1 MAFDGIT
8 TFAIC
13 CELRQRLLGGRIDK
27 IYQPETD
34 EAVLSI
40 RSLGQNYR
48 LLLTCQAAHPRLHIT
63 EKKPETPLSPPMF
76 CMLFRK
82 HFSGGKI
89 ADIAQIDFD
98 RIIEISVE
106 VLNEMGDLCTKKII
120 LEIMG
125 KHSNLILTDENGR
138 IIDAMRH
145 VTEQMSKFRTVLPG
159 LPYTHSHHNDKAN
172 PLLLHDEDS
181 LFCLLEQ
188 NGTVLGKSFYQSLNG
203 LCPFSAREICF
214 RAGVSDKALLAELP
228 AAAKQSVYAAF
239 HQLFASVLDQA
250 FSYRIY
256 RESDV
261 PCEFSVLP
269 YFSMEAVSF
278 QEYDTLSTLLDIF
291 YAKQDVQN
299 KILQKS
305 QDLHKLIQTNLE
317 RARKKAGLQE
327 QQMSDTKY
335 RDQDRIFGELLTAN
349 IYQLK
354 KGMTSISVAN
364 FYEEEAS
371 SVTIPLDSNLS
382 PSQNAQRYFNRYNK
396 QKRTEAALTEQLAQ
410 TYEEISYLDSI
421 LSALA
426 LADCEKDL
434 EDIRLELHETGYIHK
449 TRKSKK
455 NLSTSKPLEF
465 HTSEGLRVLIGKN
478 NIQNDM
484 LTFRTSSPY
493 DYWFHVKDIPGSHT
507 ILFCAGLEFEKDY
520 TMASIL
526 EAAALAAAH
535 SKASAGSNVPV
546 DYALRKYVKKP
557 SGSKPGFVIYTHQQ
571 TLYVTCATPGKQQR
585 K

>member
-1 MAFDGIT
+1 MA
-8 TFAIC
+8 
-13 CELRQRLLGGRIDK
+13 
-27 IYQPETD
+27 
-34 EAVLSI
+34 
-40 RSLGQNYR
+40 
-48 LLLTCQAAHPRLHIT
+48 
-63 EKKPETPLSPPMF
+63 
-76 CMLFRK
+76 
-82 HFSGGKI
+82 
-89 ADIAQIDFD
+89 
-98 RIIEISVE
+98 
-106 VLNEMGDLCTKKII
+106 
-120 LEIMG
+120 
-125 KHSNLILTDENGR
+125 
-138 IIDAMRH
+138 
-145 VTEQMSKFRTVLPG
+145 
-159 LPYTHSHHNDKAN
+159 
-172 PLLLHDEDS
+172 
-181 LFCLLEQ
+181 
-188 NGTVLGKSFYQSLNG
+188 
-203 LCPFSAREICF
+203 
-214 RAGVSDKALLAELP
+214 
-228 AAAKQSVYAAF
+228 
-239 HQLFASVLDQA
+239 
-250 FSYRIY
+250 
-256 RESDV
+256 
-261 PCEFSVLP
+261 
-269 YFSMEAVSF
+269 
-278 QEYDTLSTLLDIF
+278 
-291 YAKQDVQN
+291 
-299 KILQKS
+299 
-305 QDLHKLIQTNLE
+305 
-317 RARKKAGLQE
+317 
-327 QQMSDTKY
+327 DTKD

-354 KGMTSISVAN
+354 KGMTSVSVAN

-434 EDIRLELHETGYIHK
+434 EDIRLELHETGYIRK

-455 NLSTSKPLEF
+455 NLSTSKPLVF

-526 EAAALAAAH
+526 EAAALA
-535 SKASAGSNVPV
+535 GSNVPV